1 MTAVDWRQEINFA
14 SALLLHSC
22 LTVLVKEACNIIT
35 LLYRSTLFS
44 KNDSAGA
51 SSWQSVRSSAI
62 LDAYT
67 SIFSKDEDGELAELY
82 YTNTGALLLAS
93 TLAASVAM
101 NLYLSD
107 NVLNGIIVGTFAF
120 CFVASLAVGKGRFTI
135 FIVALRRAG
144 RFIWADTP
152 FVNFFSL
159 IYIATVLHGSP
170 MLRVKDYVA
179 FRSIAVFELLF
190 MKAKLAASSV
200 EQQQIMM
207 KRLIQTGL
215 TILKSVSRD
224 SLCSPKLHGS
234 YPLSRPRSAHLSC
247 NKCPAFHA
255 SVWQRFKHTR
265 DSAPCSSRRRSVTNM
280 EASLVLAALAR
291 LSCPRSTMR
300 SRTHRG
306 ASAFVD

>member
-1 MTAVDWRQEINFA
+1 MISGWSCSGRVFIILKRLPGESVVLHSELPESQRWITMTDVNWRQEINFA

-22 LTVLVKEACNIIT
+22 LTVLVKETCNVIS
-35 LLYRSTLFS
+35 LFYRSIHSFG
-44 KNDSAGA
+44 DHSASA
-51 SSWQSVRSSAI
+51 NSWQSVRSSAT

-93 TLAASVAM
+93 TLATSVAM

-107 NVLNGIIVGTFAF
+107 NVLDGIIVGTFAF

-200 EQQQIMM
+200 DQQQEMM
-207 KRLIQTGL
+207 KRLIQTEFP
-215 TILKSVSRD
+215 ILKAVSR
-224 SLCSPKLHGS
+224 
-234 YPLSRPRSAHLSC
+234 
-247 NKCPAFHA
+247 A
-255 SVWQRFKHTR
+255 SFR
-265 DSAPCSSRRRSVTNM
+265 
-280 EASLVLAALAR
+280 
-291 LSCPRSTMR
+291 
-300 SRTHRG
+300 
-306 ASAFVD
+306 